1 MSDIER
7 RIPFLRPRP
16 ARLSGLLAELE
27 AIEAAGWYSNFG
39 PLNRRLESALTER
52 VWGGQGGAV
61 TCANATLGLM
71 LAIREAVGPGP
82 AGRFAL
88 MPSFTFAATAHATAW
103 AGLTPLFCDI
113 EEATWVAAPDAED
126 ELLALYGE
134 RIACIVPYACFGT
147 AIDLD
152 RYARLARERS
162 VGVVVD
168 AAASLGTLDDAGR
181 GFGAGFP
188 GAVVLS
194 MHATKL
200 FATAEGG
207 IIHSGDRGRL
217 DRLRAMSDF
226 GFETARVATMPGL
239 NAKLSEV
246 IALLGLAK
254 LDDLDRIA
262 THREGLASTYRALLP
277 ELCFQQVRGTRVAY
291 QFMPTLLPRGW
302 GPRRDSVITS
312 IEAAGI
318 GCRRYFSPHLWE
330 QPWFAANA
338 VAGDLGVTDDIA
350 SRVISLP
357 MADDMTHEE
366 VAAVCEVVRAV
377 MRRLG

>member
-1 MSDIER
+1 MSGLGS

-16 ARLSGLLAELE
+16 ALLSALVAELE
-27 AIEAAGWYSNFG
+27 AIEAEGRYSNFG
-39 PLNRRLESALTER
+39 PVNTRLESALTER
-52 VWGGQGGAV
+52 IWGGRGGTL

-71 LAIREAVGPGP
+71 LAIREAAGPGP
-82 AGRFAL
+82 PGRFAL
-88 MPSFTFAATAHATAW
+88 MPSFTFAATAHAAAW

-113 EEATWVAAPDAED
+113 DEGTWVAAPDAED
-126 ELLALYGE
+126 ELLARYGD

-147 AIDLD
+147 LIDLD
-152 RYARLARERS
+152 RYARLAREGS

-217 DRLRAMSDF
+217 DGLRAMTNF
-226 GFETARVATMPGL
+226 GFETARVATMPGI

-246 IALLGLAK
+246 IALLGVAK

-262 THREGLASTYRALLP
+262 EHREALASTYRALLP
-277 ELCFQQVRGTRVAY
+277 EMCFQRVRGTRVAY
-291 QFMPTLLPRGW
+291 QFMPALLPRGW
-302 GPRRDSVITS
+302 GCRREAVVAG

-318 GCRRYFSPHLWE
+318 GCRTYFSPHLWE
-330 QPWFAANA
+330 QPWFASNA
-338 VAGDLGVTDDIA
+338 IAGDLGVTDDIA
-350 SRVISLP
+350 ARVISLP
-357 MADDMTHEE
+357 MADDMTHGQ
-366 VAAVCEVVRAV
+366 VAAVCGVVRAA